1 MNNEVNAKL
10 EALEILL
17 DKQRRKYKKSMITTI
32 ICYAILVIF
41 VIIYTTY
48 VMSQIKKLGT
58 PKTVAELIT
67 MKIGH
72 KIPVLKDY
80 IASNADMYATITA
93 DNAIN
98 YAHSLMP
105 SLGILIKDQLN
116 NYSDT
121 ILQELSTKYTPALN
135 KYFERHKSS
144 ISAGLETLSDEEA
157 AKQLSLMLIEIF
169 NRELD
174 LACINLDN
182 SVCELQ
188 KKNRCYYQKT

>member
-1 MNNEVNAKL
+1 
-10 EALEILL
+10 
-17 DKQRRKYKKSMITTI
+17 
-32 ICYAILVIF
+32 
-41 VIIYTTY
+41 
-48 VMSQIKKLGT
+48 
-58 PKTVAELIT
+58 
-67 MKIGH
+67 
-72 KIPVLKDY
+72 
-80 IASNADMYATITA
+80 
-93 DNAIN
+93 
-98 YAHSLMP
+98 MP

-182 SVCELQ
+182 SVSELQ
-188 KKNRCYYQKT
+188 KKIDVITRKPNSQLTKREYAEKKFLIYWMFIVKHGKMGDTFLGVPLLSN